1 MAYKLPK
8 MGADVAGRRRRADA
22 EQNRAAII
30 RAAITVL
37 NGNPVASI
45 EDVAKAAGVSRQTV
59 YAHFASREA
68 LLDAVFEHAAADAI
82 AAFDAADL
90 DDEPPAK
97 ALLNLLEVGWK
108 VSGQHPFLWHL
119 PPVSASEE
127 ADRHGPVL
135 DWLHAIVRR
144 GQESGDFERDL
155 SPTWLVTAALALAR
169 AAEDEVKAG
178 RMTIEE
184 ATSMVHA
191 SLLRLFGLAA
201 A

>member
-97 ALLNLLEVGWK
+97 ALLNLLEVAWK

-127 ADRHGPVL
+127 A
-135 DWLHAIVRR
+135 
-144 GQESGDFERDL
+144 
-155 SPTWLVTAALALAR
+155 
-169 AAEDEVKAG
+169 
-178 RMTIEE
+178 
-184 ATSMVHA
+184 
-191 SLLRLFGLAA
+191 
-201 A
+201 

>member
-1 MAYKLPK
+1 MAGIPV
-8 MGADVAGRRRRADA
+8 GRTRRRRADA

-37 NGNPVASI
+37 NGNPGASI
-45 EDVAKAAGVSRQTV
+45 EDVAKAAGVTRQTV

-68 LLDAVFEHAAADAI
+68 LLDAVFEYAAADAM
-82 AAFDAADL
+82 AAFDAAGL
-90 DDEPPAK
+90 DDEPPPQ

-108 VSGQHPFLWHL
+108 VSAQYPFLWHL
-119 PPVSASEE
+119 PPVSASED

-135 DWLHAIVRR
+135 DSLHAIVRR
-144 GQESGDFERDL
+144 GQETGDFERDL
-155 SPTWLVTAALALAR
+155 SPTWLVTASLALAR

-184 ATSMVHA
+184 ATQTVQR
-191 SLLRLFGLAA
+191 SLLRLFGLPDA
-201 A
+201 